1 MLHEKIV
8 EKINAKEQQIEKHQ
22 SNIKKSE
29 AKIAS
34 DREKIKMLQAE
45 IDSLN
50 VDAIFSIAKS
60 ASMNMTEV
68 RSLLTDMVESMPVAE
83 SDGQGSGEQALDG
96 QASGERVLV
105 EQVLE
110 EQAAEVQVQED
121 GGEMI

>member
-22 SNIKKSE
+22 SSIKKSE

-34 DREKIKMLQAE
+34 EREKIKVLQAE

-68 RSLLTDMVESMPVAE
+68 RSLLTDIVESMPVAE
-83 SDGQGSGEQALDG
+83 TDGQGSGEQ
-96 QASGERVLV
+96 
-105 EQVLE
+105 VLE
-110 EQAAEVQVQED
+110 EQAPEEQVLQ
-121 GGEMI
+121 